1 MTGPYIISHVVL
13 ECIHIVSFW
22 EDIFICVAMGYWVIN
37 SILFRQENK
46 IVKNLQRQW
55 MKRDD
60 CSACDLL
67 IHVNKRDYLVIQI
80 FQQ

>member
-13 ECIHIVSFW
+13 ECIHIISFR

-46 IVKNLQRQW
+46 IVKNLQT
-55 MKRDD
+55 MDEKR
-60 CSACDLL
+60 
-67 IHVNKRDYLVIQI
+67 
-80 FQQ
+80 